1 MKQLYFY
8 SHGVRCAAWHLTATT
23 DSLAGESGQ
32 PCVVMAH
39 GFSGTKDT
47 ALLSF
52 AEPFADAGL
61 DVLVFDYRG
70 FGQSEGTPRQD
81 VSIRRQRQDY
91 HAAIA
96 AARHLPGV
104 DPDRIVLWGTSYAGG
119 HVIAVA
125 ARDQRIA
132 AVISMNPAVDG
143 LATLAHLVR
152 TCGAGYLVRSA
163 ANALRDVVGSALGR
177 PAHMVPVV
185 GGPNAVIA
193 TSGSAEAWLPVAGP
207 SWRNEVRGRHA
218 VGVAVNRPITKAGKL
233 TCPIL
238 VQPGT
243 RDRVAPPAAAR
254 KAARRAGYWA
264 QLREYPADHLDF
276 YNGSWQQRVLAD
288 QLDFLK
294 RDLAPARGHLHE
306 NHSA

>member
-8 SHGVRCAAWHLTATT
+8 SHGVRCAAWHLPATT
-23 DSLAGESGQ
+23 DAFAGASGR

-47 ALLSF
+47 ALLGF
-52 AEPFADAGL
+52 AEPFAAAGL

-70 FGQSEGTPRQD
+70 FGESEGTPRQD
-81 VSIRRQRQDY
+81 VSVRRQRQDY

-143 LATLAHLVR
+143 VATLAHLRR
-152 TCGAGYLVRSA
+152 TCGTGYLLRST
-163 ANALRDVVGSALGR
+163 ANAVRDVVGSALGR
-177 PAHMVPVV
+177 TAHMVPVV
-185 GGPNAVIA
+185 GGTNAVIA
-193 TSGSAEAWLPVAGP
+193 TSGSAEAWLPLAGS

-218 VGVAVNRPITKAGKL
+218 LGVAFNRPITKAGKL

-243 RDRVAPPAAAR
+243 DDRVAPAAAAR

-264 QLREYPADHLDF
+264 QLKEYDIDHLDF
-276 YNGSWQQRVLAD
+276 YDGPWLQRVLAD
-288 QLDFLK
+288 QLDFLE
-294 RDLAPARGHLHE
+294 RDLAPAQGRLHE
-306 NHSA
+306 THSA